1 MFSSIRIAAI
11 MSIGMFFVVPVA
23 LAQGTNPTGP
33 APTQADFDVC
43 NKQAEAQAGSPSAAA
58 RPRTGPMI
66 TGPATPETGAQGG
79 PGTTT
84 PGAAGER
91 AQSAGGAQP
100 VRPATESNQAASSSG
115 NAASGSKDVRITG

>member
-11 MSIGMFFVVPVA
+11 MSIGTLCVVPVA

-58 RPRTGPMI
+58 KPRTGPMI
-66 TGPATPETGAQGG
+66 TGPVTPPETGAQGG
-79 PGTTT
+79 PAPSSPSASTPSTTT
-84 PGAAGER
+84 PGAAGEK
-91 AQSAGGAQP
+91 P
-100 VRPATESNQAASSSG
+100 
-115 NAASGSKDVRITG
+115 